1 MKNLKI
7 IVPVLGLLFASCDNY
22 FDVNTNPNELL
33 TAQGLPTQ
41 FLPAAELGQFRIQ
54 SNTMNRLGLLF
65 SNATGGNVQSYASPF
80 NTEFSLNLSTSS
92 YSGIFE
98 GLAVNSSNFQKI
110 IDYNDPDNKYVGCKA
125 IAKIYKVYNL
135 QYLVDLYGNIP
146 YSQAFQGDANLT
158 PAYDDD
164 QQIYKKLLIELDEAR
179 VLLADLQSNV
189 YPNNSDLANLDIVL
203 GGDYLAWEQFA
214 NTIELKMLLRMSK
227 TTGATAAW
235 RDVRLTGLAGKSFVS
250 QDITINPGFNNST
263 DSQVNPFITAFGW
276 DAAGNTT
283 NRNLFCASGHIVK
296 ALNPYTSVNYSSP
309 AAQEVVAGS
318 GVFYPNVLDPRRSRL
333 FSFAGTSPTSYQKG
347 VTQGSTAPDVYYPS
361 PSVTSTGQPSK
372 FSPFFF
378 NPHFQ
383 VAPGNASGLPNTNV
397 GNFYANVD
405 GYIMTI
411 AESYFLQAEAAHLG
425 ATTSPAYAVLGLDA
439 SASFNAGVTATMS
452 HYTAAI
458 GTYLT
463 TINTKPNFGYNA
475 AFTPAQN
482 YHAIMFQKWIA
493 LLNSNAIE
501 SYLDNTRTGYPLN
514 PMPIGTTRTKRPY
527 RLLYPTSEYIANA
540 NNVPNVSIDNIFD
553 ITNKYV
559 PFWLQGDPALG
570 Q

>member
-1 MKNLKI
+1 MKNFKI
-7 IVPVLGLLFASCDNY
+7 IVPLLGLLFASCDNY
-22 FDVNTNPNELL
+22 FDVNSNPNELH
-33 TAQGLPTQ
+33 TSDALPTQ
-41 FLPAAELGQFRIQ
+41 YLPAAELGQFRVQ
-54 SNTMNRLGLLF
+54 ANTMNRLGLLF

-98 GLAVNSSNFQKI
+98 GLQINTSNFQKI
-110 IDYNDPDNKYVGCKA
+110 IDYNDPDKKYVGCKA
-125 IAKIYKVYNL
+125 IAKIYKAYNM

-158 PAYDDD
+158 PAYEDD
-164 QQIYKKLLIELDEAR
+164 QQVYKNLLVELDEAR
-179 VLLADLQSNV
+179 TLIADIQGGV
-189 YPNNSDLANLDIVL
+189 YPNDSDLTNLDIVM
-203 GGDYLAWEQFA
+203 GGNFTAWNDFA
-214 NTIELKMLLRMSK
+214 NTIELKMLVRMSK
-227 TTGATAAW
+227 STGATAAW
-235 RDVRLTGLAGKSFVS
+235 RDARLAGLAGKAFVS
-250 QDITINPGFNNST
+250 QDVKIKPGFNNST
-263 DSQVNPFITAFGW
+263 DSQVNPFISAFGW

-296 ALNPYTSVNYSSP
+296 SLNPFSSVNYSSP

-333 FSFAGTSPTSYQKG
+333 FSFAGSSPVSYQKG
-347 VTQGSTAPDVYYPS
+347 VTQGATAPDVYYPTA
-361 PSVTSTGQPSK
+361 TSTGQPSK

-383 VAPGNASGLPNTNV
+383 VTPLNASGLPNTNT
-397 GNFYANVD
+397 GNYYAGVD
-405 GYIMTI
+405 GYLMTL
-411 AESYFLQAEAAHLG
+411 AESLFLQAEAAHLG
-425 ATTSPAYAVLGLDA
+425 ATTVPAYAVLGLNA
-439 SASFNAGVTATMS
+439 STLFNAGVTATMS
-452 HYTAAI
+452 HYSATI

-475 AFTPAQN
+475 AFTAAQN
-482 YHAIMFQKWIA
+482 YNAIMYQKWIA
-493 LLNSNAIE
+493 VLNSNAIE
-501 SYLDNTRTGYPLN
+501 AYIDNTRTGYPLN
-514 PMPIGTTRTKRPY
+514 PMPIGTTRAKRPY

-540 NNVPNVSIDNIFD
+540 NNVPNISIDNIFD
-553 ITNKYV
+553 ISNKYV